1 MGKFKFSYKRFAVT
15 IMVGAIIAAT
25 TATAAFSYAWFTNH
39 NNVTNNDL
47 KGSTEGAYFARG
59 DGTQAD
65 PYVINQPIHLYNLAW
80 LQYIGA
86 FDGKEPYFIIEKDLK
101 MDGWTLPPIGTTD
114 HPFKGH
120 LDGYDKTHSQN
131 QTSTAKISNL
141 TISNDFAAYKG
152 KHPAA
157 VTKDNFQTLNITG
170 LFGVIEQP
178 TKDTNTPSLQNLY
191 VDKLTVSSTTRQTLT
206 GLVAGYVNG
215 KIDGVGINDSKL
227 DLASGTTTASYKS
240 TTFQNI
246 SKYTSVGYC
255 TENYETSYV
264 KTNTTMYTPAQVGE
278 NVSFNPIGGDGG
290 QENDWGGSID
300 ILSLSKRVSFMTR
313 AITPDGQ
320 YFTFSSDVYHL
331 KTGKSKYD
339 SSAYDWQDSAGIS
352 AMMFDGTYLPLNIS
366 NAIDPSFYKNVDP
379 EKISATNTGYLV
391 GGGVSSGNSTTR
403 LRNQKTGSNIKKGI
417 YKSFGTF
424 SNNRKGMFNGSNFS
438 LFYYDSK
445 SGKHYRLR
453 DDENQK
459 TIFDSTINGET
470 DKSAKD
476 LNLHGYSSV
485 KSNFLKTLDNV
496 TVDGLLSDSNI
507 NVPGLLLR
515 GQNQLETG
523 NCKSTIND
531 KTYESYQFYKG
542 GINFTLKKNGRV
554 SFIVGVC
561 NTNNDNPSFF
571 AELYSLSRDQNGKIS
586 TSETKKITSI
596 SENNGTI
603 AYGYSNSADSD
614 YDSSKLVFDINALN
628 SSAKLQKY
636 GAYFIEIPLRAG
648 DYFLKSLEKTS
659 EVPYILYLDIG
670 ANAGGTSGNKVDRT
684 KIYEVFEQVN
694 EEFKYP
700 NGVEI
705 VNFANA
711 AIDTKKFAVVVG
723 ASYIGEVK
731 LNYAGAN
738 NASITV
744 TGSSD
749 TGLGY
754 YEAGLNFTSGS
765 TAQVG
770 ATITH
775 TRTQRLTYFDH
786 YREDASDTKTPYT
799 NVLQFSQTQTME
811 SGKWSAWGDTT
822 RSNYRSGKGNA
833 DDFSKL
839 PETEKLTIYDDEG
852 KTATI
857 PTISTPSSEE
867 AFWESKVFTLRT
879 TDPTVKFIKADWI
892 QTGSYPTGS
901 ETSPYVFKVSG
912 YKFTMKDSAETPL
925 NDKQYSTSTTTYNVS
940 INGTSLRKA

>member
-15 IMVGAIIAAT
+15 VMVGAIIAAT

-59 DGTQAD
+59 DGTQVD

-86 FDGKEPYFIIEKDLK
+86 FKDKEPYFLIESNLD
-101 MDGWTLPPIGTTD
+101 MGGWTLPPIGTTD
-114 HPFKGH
+114 HPFTGH

-141 TISNDFAAYKG
+141 TISNDFAAYG
-152 KHPAA
+152 SKHPAA

-178 TKDTNTPSLQNLY
+178 TKDTTTPSLQNLY

-264 KTNTTMYTPAQVGE
+264 KTNTTMYTPAQVGTA
-278 NVSFNPIGGDGG
+278 SFNPTGAGGGT
-290 QENDWGGSID
+290 ENDWGGSID
-300 ILSLSKRVSFMTR
+300 MFSLTKR
-313 AITPDGQ
+313 ITYIVNDSLTKEGVQ
-320 YFTFSSDVYHL
+320 IFSGPNGFNLGKVRIGKVPSTNPIYQTKDVRVGL
-331 KTGKSKYD
+331 QSE
-339 SSAYDWQDSAGIS
+339 
-352 AMMFDGTYLPLNIS
+352 TYLPLNVDLEKEFKGSETITKYTIGGKTT
-366 NAIDPSFYKNVDP
+366 AVAATTDFFKNNTVEP
-379 EKISATNTGYLV
+379 VVSNTGYLTATATNSNDQIQFNV
-391 GGGVSSGNSTTR
+391 MEVSGTNGIDNSLGGSVYDPEKLALLYCASDGSLSKIRDGKNLNNNDKIDATGVTKEIDSSE
-403 LRNQKTGSNIKKGI
+403 LLK
-417 YKSFGTF
+417 
-424 SNNRKGMFNGSNFS
+424 
-438 LFYYDSK
+438 
-445 SGKHYRLR
+445 
-453 DDENQK
+453 
-459 TIFDSTINGET
+459 
-470 DKSAKD
+470 
-476 LNLHGYSSV
+476 YSSV
-485 KSNFLKTLDNV
+485 KQNIGSMINKSFFYNLKWMLSNSPDL
-496 TVDGLLSDSNI
+496 
-507 NVPGLLLR
+507 
-515 GQNQLETG
+515 
-523 NCKSTIND
+523 
-531 KTYESYQFYKG
+531 
-542 GINFTLKKNGRV
+542 
-554 SFIVGVC
+554 
-561 NTNNDNPSFF
+561 DNPSTIS
-571 AELYSLSRDQNGKIS
+571 AEKIS
-586 TSETKKITSI
+586 ISKNSYKEFSLLAPGIDFFVDSQGCITCLLTPYPNGGNGNILFSLYKVSRNKDGSNPKLEKIT
-596 SENNGTI
+596 NGI
-603 AYGYSNSADSD
+603 PDS
-614 YDSSKLVFDINALN
+614 VNFDRTKAILYMEIPVEA
-628 SSAKLQKY
+628 
-636 GAYFIEIPLRAG
+636 GEYFITNPEKGNTSA
-648 DYFLKSLEKTS
+648 SLM
-659 EVPYILYLDIG
+659 YLDIG

-705 VNFANA
+705 VNFADA

-723 ASYIGEVK
+723 ASYTGEVK

-744 TGSSD
+744 TESSD

-799 NVLQFSQTQTME
+799 NVLQFSQTQTMK
-811 SGKWSAWGDTT
+811 SGTWSAWSDTT
-822 RSNYRSGKGNA
+822 RSDYRSDKGNA

-839 PETEKLTIYDDEG
+839 PKTETLTIYDDEG
-852 KTATI
+852 KATTI
-857 PTISTPSSEE
+857 PTIATPSSEE
-867 AFWESKVFTLRT
+867 AFWKSKIFTLQT
-879 TDPTVKFIKADWI
+879 TDPTVQSINADWI
-892 QTGSYPTGS
+892 QTGSYPT
-901 ETSPYVFKVSG
+901 PYVFKVSG
-912 YKFTMKDSAETPL
+912 YKFTMKDSTETDLTP
-925 NDKQYSTSTTTYNVS
+925 DQYSISINDANYAVS
-940 INGTSLRKA
+940 INPKP